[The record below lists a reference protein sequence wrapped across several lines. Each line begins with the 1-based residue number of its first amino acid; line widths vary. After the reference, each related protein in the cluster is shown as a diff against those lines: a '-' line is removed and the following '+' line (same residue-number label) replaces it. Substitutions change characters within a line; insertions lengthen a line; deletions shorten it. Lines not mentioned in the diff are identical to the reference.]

1 MVGNLGSVS
10 LDLDARLAKF
20 ESDIGRAAR
29 LLERE
34 MGRAASMAERAMQ
47 RASRRISDEIDK
59 IAKKAEQFGR
69 QVVAYFAVTNLVG
82 YLRQLGEVADA
93 YANIQAKVRL
103 AAGEHADLGRSM
115 QAVFDVAQRTYNSYE
130 STAALVQKTA
140 AALRSAGRDSADAF
154 STGLR
159 LSEVFNKSLV
169 VSGASAQEAAAA
181 TLQFAQAIAS
191 GRFQGDEF
199 KSVMENNS
207 RFAKLLADSL
217 GITTAQLRE
226 MSTAGKLNAQAML
239 GVLEHTKQ
247 LDAEFALMPVTIGRA
262 TTQLANAWTKYIGQA
277 DQASGASARVARA
290 IQAIANNLPQIVSV
304 ITTIGTVAVAI
315 LGGRVVGAA
324 TAAGA
329 ALLQAAGRAVAAEMV
344 WRSMTAAAGGASVAM
359 SGMAVAA
366 RGLLAMVGGIP
377 GLVAAAAVAIVYYAT
392 RSTEVSKEIER
403 MAVQTAELEKRSLS
417 LKDAL
422 TVLSTGAEPA
432 KKSLLEMKSAQLDAY
447 EAEMRQIEA
456 AEAAGKATEE
466 MGERYLLAGQWAQ
479 VLRGEV
485 EQLRAANAALNYA
498 HLKAEVS
505 DLVRLF
511 GQAFNAARN
520 WRTTLEQSVNVND
533 SELAKEAEQ
542 LEKHSQQVGRTKE
555 AYWQLVKAKDLDS
568 EATKRNIQA
577 GSEAYKILSDQMD
590 KRYARVL
597 AAARADDASTAS
609 MKANREETK
618 ESAKAQRDAETAAD
632 KYAKSMDRLA
642 DIADK
647 AGEELGPL
655 AKAENQH
662 RLALRDIRQAYDEAI
677 EGAQLAKNVW
687 AAEGAAHTRMVIA
700 LEAETRAR
708 GRNVAEAKKQLD
720 VASKYRLE
728 LTQRVVSAGLSERD
742 SFAYDFAQRYREE
755 LEKLGDEALV
765 AGKNLD
771 QMTAEMRDSAAAAF
785 EAEKA
790 ASFWRSVWEDGISSV
805 ADAFAGFA
813 SGQIRTVK
821 DLGKSLVDVFRQ
833 TFQRIVAEFIRSGLM
848 RMFAGFFGGGSSGGG
863 FFASLSSGFA
873 ALVGA
878 GALSLAANS
887 SAGGIDLR
895 DPSTQ
900 RTGGFTAQYQAAA
913 GGGGAMNYLGGFA
926 VNQAGNY
933 ALANTGAQWI
943 SSNPGTVGTVGAWG
957 GALLGAYYGS
967 RQGDGRAGTVGATA
981 AGAIAGYY
989 AGTVAAGA
997 LVGASGAAA
1006 AGTTAAAGAA
1016 AGASGAAAAIPIVG
1030 WVAAIALI
1038 VDKVTGGKIFGS
1050 KYRPESIKETVSFGG
1065 DGATATAFMT
1075 EWKYRNQ
1082 LSQAM
1087 GRFGGA
1093 LLPSDWGDKDRRG
1106 RAIPVDPEVLAAIKK
1121 VFDALEQTA
1130 KMAAKRLGVTAMEAL
1145 DATFETLTVYDKK
1158 GKVKRTET
1166 VGTILGKQY
1175 KEDFDQFQKR
1185 MHAELIIAT
1194 VGKLSGSASAIAEA
1208 YRKNADELLD
1218 AAQTM
1223 LQAQRDLNDH
1233 KGLIG
1238 GGSSLTSI
1246 MAWVAQQRQGD
1257 EELTQTY
1264 ERLAQASAQYRDILD
1279 KAEEAL
1285 RALGV
1290 SSSASGQM
1298 REALYQLEKQYKD
1311 NVDALNK
1318 AAEAAGLAGA
1328 AEADLAKLREL
1339 NAAQINK
1346 LSGDF
1351 WSGIDA
1357 QIKEL
1362 THVATPAGD
1371 FAAAMQQIA
1380 EQMHENERIANMLA
1394 RAQGRNG
1401 ASAAELY
1408 RIHELGARQMQAAI
1422 NKLNDVARQQ
1432 ARSLGYLGPQTLD
1445 EIDGRIAELE
1455 GRANDAASAVGGF
1468 GSAMSDAAGAAKAA
1482 ADLLLGALSPLND
1495 QQKLQYALQGL
1506 YGGTV
1511 SQEQVLEIGRRLYA
1525 STQRYT
1531 DLFNQVMAVGR
1542 RGGSGGGGLGGSASG
1557 NASNPLSSAE
1567 QEELRLLRIEREEKR
1582 KQQRYQE
1589 AVDFAATIAS
1599 LASAQGLTFEQ
1610 VADKIGFKL
1619 SDLAKDLGLSNEELI
1634 KYLNGI
1640 DVNATAVPDS
1650 ITSNFDRLLAALD
1663 KYWGGGTDAGGAI
1676 VTIDGRRE
1684 RAGQSWT
1691 QPARTE
1697 PTESDPRATAIVQG
1711 LDGFTRTNA
1720 TVADRTSQRVADA
1733 VDRNTEAVRD
1743 MGRDFRDGMAPRERS
1758 TRYARVGV
1766 S

>member
-1 MVGNLGSVS
+1 MAGNLGSVS
-10 LDLDARLAKF
+10 LDLDARIAKF

-47 RASRRISDEIDK
+47 RASRRVSEEIDK
-59 IAKKAEQFGR
+59 IARKAEQFGR

-140 AALRSAGRDSADAF
+140 GALRSAGRDSADAF

-169 VSGASAQEAAAA
+169 VSGASAQEAASA

-199 KSVMENNS
+199 RSVMENNS
-207 RFAKLLADSL
+207 RFGKLLADSL
-217 GITTAQLRE
+217 GVTTAQLRE
-226 MSTAGKLNAQAML
+226 MSTAGKLNVQSML

-290 IQAIANNLPQIVSV
+290 IQSIANNLPQIVSV

-344 WRSMTAAAGGASVAM
+344 WRSMTAAAGGASIAM
-359 SGMAVAA
+359 SGMTVAA

-422 TVLSTGAEPA
+422 AVLSTGTEPA
-432 KKSLLEMKSAQLDAY
+432 KKSLLEMKTAQLDAY

-520 WRTTLEQSVNVND
+520 WRTTLEQSINVND
-533 SELAKEAEQ
+533 SELTKEAEQ

-597 AAARADDASTAS
+597 AAARADDAATAA
-609 MKANREETK
+609 MKANRQETK
-618 ESAKAQRDAETAAD
+618 DSAKAQRDAETAAD
-632 KYAKSMDRLA
+632 KYSAAMDRLA
-642 DIADK
+642 DMTDK
-647 AGEELGPL
+647 AGKELGPL
-655 AKAENQH
+655 AKAENEH
-662 RLALRDIRQAYDEAI
+662 RLALRNINQEFDKAI
-677 EGAQLAKNVW
+677 EAAQLAKNVW
-687 AAEGAAHTRMVIA
+687 AAEGLAHTRMTMA

-708 GRNVAEAKKQLD
+708 GRNVEQAKKQID
-720 VASKYRLE
+720 VEGRYRRE
-728 LTQRVVSAGLSERD
+728 LAERVMLAGMSERD
-742 SFAYDFAQRYREE
+742 SYAYEYARDYRIE
-755 LEKLGDEALV
+755 LEKVGDEAVKSGQSIEQMV
-765 AGKNLD
+765 AK
-771 QMTAEMRDSAAAAF
+771 MRDSAAASY
-785 EAEKA
+785 EAQKA
-790 ASFWRSVWEDGISSV
+790 AEFWRSVWEDGISNV

-813 SGQIRTVK
+813 TRQIRTVK
-821 DLGKSLVDVFRQ
+821 DLGKALLDVFRQ

-848 RMFAGFFGGGSSGGG
+848 RMFAGLMGGGSGAGGGG
-863 FFASLSSGFA
+863 FWGSLASGA
-873 ALVGA
+873 VAYAGGA
-878 GALSLAANS
+878 GAA
-887 SAGGIDLR
+887 
-895 DPSTQ
+895 
-900 RTGGFTAQYQAAA
+900 AAA
-913 GGGGAMNYLGGFA
+913 GGAVGGAASAAGTAATGGYNYAAASGGFNLFSA
-926 VNQAGNY
+926 AGWVAAGKSLY
-933 ALANTGAQWI
+933 AGFSSFAYGSGQTTWLGSQMGVASYGPGMATTYTPTGA
-943 SSNPGTVGTVGAWG
+943 GLYAGYAAGA
-957 GALLGAYYGS
+957 AGAYYGFTQRGNGGLS
-967 RQGDGRAGTVGATA
+967 SAA
-981 AGAIAGYY
+981 AGLSYGALGL
-989 AGTVAAGA
+989 GVAGA
-997 LVGASGAAA
+997 VGGVASGAGAVAGATGAFASLGAASWIPVVGWILAILAVVDIA
-1006 AGTTAAAGAA
+1006 AGGRLFGTKRRTEWVEQ
-1016 AGASGAAAAIPIVG
+1016 SYSVG
-1030 WVAAIALI
+1030 PDGYSSELALT
-1038 VDKVTGGKIFGS
+1038 KVRQRS
-1050 KYRPESIKETVSFGG
+1050 LFGG
-1065 DGATATAFMT
+1065 RDWTT
-1075 EWKYRNQ
+1075 YRGPGTPEMDEQAKEFYDQ
-1082 LSQAM
+1082 LLKSM
-1087 GRFGGA
+1087 
-1093 LLPSDWGDKDRRG
+1093 
-1106 RAIPVDPEVLAAIKK
+1106 KK
-1121 VFDALEQTA
+1121 VA
-1130 KMAAKRLGVTAMEAL
+1130 EATGREL
-1145 DATFETLTVYDKK
+1145 APMIDATISSHTKYDKK
-1158 GKVKRTET
+1158 GNVLGTNYVATINGVDYQEESADLAAARVQAEAIIQQLGQEASKLAEKYREHAEELVDVAAVMVQATVDLQKGNGLLGAGGTLSSVLAWLEKQREGDEQLTET
-1166 VGTILGKQY
+1166 Y
-1175 KEDFDQFQKR
+1175 
-1185 MHAELIIAT
+1185 A
-1194 VGKLSGSASAIAEA
+1194 
-1208 YRKNADELLD
+1208 
-1218 AAQTM
+1218 
-1223 LQAQRDLNDH
+1223 
-1233 KGLIG
+1233 
-1238 GGSSLTSI
+1238 
-1246 MAWVAQQRQGD
+1246 
-1257 EELTQTY
+1257 
-1264 ERLAQASAQYRDILD
+1264 RLAQASAQYRQIIVQVNEAIDQIARKDTPSERVKNALADFD
-1279 KAEEAL
+1279 KQL
-1285 RALGV
+1285 RD
-1290 SSSASGQM
+1290 SIES
-1298 REALYQLEKQYKD
+1298 
-1311 NVDALNK
+1311 LN
-1318 AAEAAGLAGA
+1318 AAAAAAGLAGA
-1328 AEADLAKLREL
+1328 SEDDLAKLRQL
-1339 NAAQINK
+1339 HAAQINK

-1351 WSGIDA
+1351 WADIDA
-1357 QIKEL
+1357 QVTAL
-1362 THVATPAGD
+1362 TRTSTPAGD

-1380 EQMHENERIANMLA
+1380 EQLHENERIANMLA

-1422 NKLNDVARQQ
+1422 NRLNDVARQQ
-1432 ARSLGYLGPQTLD
+1432 ARSLGYIGPQTLD
-1445 EIDGRIAELE
+1445 EIDDRIAELE

-1468 GSAMSDAAGAAKAA
+1468 GSAMSDAASAAKAA

-1542 RGGSGGGGLGGSASG
+1542 RGGSGGGGLGGGASG
-1557 NASNPLSSAE
+1557 NASKPLTSAE

-1640 DVNATAVPDS
+1640 DVNATAVPDT